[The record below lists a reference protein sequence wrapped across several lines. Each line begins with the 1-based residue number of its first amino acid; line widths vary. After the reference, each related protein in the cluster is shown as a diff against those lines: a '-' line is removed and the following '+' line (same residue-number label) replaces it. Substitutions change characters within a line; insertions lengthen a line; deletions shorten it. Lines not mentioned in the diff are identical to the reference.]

1 MLWGFF
7 LSISTKQQS
16 SGETAID
23 EQNINIIN
31 LAIENGVEY
40 RSWQKAREKSSAWEL
55 LMCISSRVGGQ
66 EGMAWCW

>member
-1 MLWGFF
+1 MLWVFF

-40 RSWQKAREKSSAWEL
+40 RSWQKAREKSSA
-55 LMCISSRVGGQ
+55 
-66 EGMAWCW
+66 